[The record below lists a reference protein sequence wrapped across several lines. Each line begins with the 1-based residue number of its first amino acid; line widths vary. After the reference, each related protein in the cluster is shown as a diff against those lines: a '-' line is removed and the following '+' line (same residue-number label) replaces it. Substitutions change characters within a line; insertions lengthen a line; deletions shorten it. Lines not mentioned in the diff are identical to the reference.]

1 MKSQKRRSPKGRKLK
16 RRNPGKRE
24 GGQKKSRKTK
34 TAAKVRMRWLH
45 FLFSTAFNCCL
56 LAVTVEVRLLK
67 NFRGVETCSFLWVP
81 MSFSEFLCWP
91 LRNCFPQEELYSKDV
106 PVDQLSTR
114 FYQLLSESSI
124 FTQTLKISFLQR
136 YRFQSGQHS
145 ILGESDG
152 AIVCEYSGMRT
163 HGIGGNCVL
172 LGPILIPEWME

>member
-34 TAAKVRMRWLH
+34 TATKVRMRWLH

-56 LAVTVEVRLLK
+56 LTVTVEVRLLK
-67 NFRGVETCSFLWVP
+67 NFRGVGTCSFQWVP

-91 LRNCFPQEELYSKDV
+91 LRNYFPQEELYSKDV

-114 FYQLLSESSI
+114 FYQLLSESVEFSPKVNPKNFISTKIQISEWSTQFTWGVWWRDRLWI
-124 FTQTLKISFLQR
+124 FRNENTR
-136 YRFQSGQHS
+136 NWR
-145 ILGESDG
+145 
-152 AIVCEYSGMRT
+152 
-163 HGIGGNCVL
+163 
-172 LGPILIPEWME
+172 